1 MTLTLYHGSKTGI
14 DGDIRPCS
22 RACCDFGCGFYLGT
36 EKTQPQTLICNREN
50 PRMYVCELEIDGLRV
65 HRFESSIE
73 WAMFIAWNRGL
84 IPDKFVPYY
93 EARFKPIV
101 SASDVIVG
109 RIADDRM
116 VVVLDWFFNDF
127 ISDVGLLESLKALN
141 LGDQYV
147 CKTSAACRNVR
158 ILEERMIRQDECSR
172 WKVRAGNQRDYA
184 LKVVD
189 RIRVVHR
196 RDGEAF
202 SDIME
207 RETGLKRY
215 DS

>member
-14 DGDIRPCS
+14 DGEIRPCS

-50 PRMYVCELEIDGLRV
+50 PRMYVCELELDGLRV
-65 HRFESSIE
+65 HRFEPSIE

-93 EARFKPIV
+93 ESRFKPIV

-158 ILEERMIRQDECSR
+158 ILEERMIRQDECFR

-184 LKVVD
+184 LKAVD
-189 RIRVVHR
+189 RIRIAHR